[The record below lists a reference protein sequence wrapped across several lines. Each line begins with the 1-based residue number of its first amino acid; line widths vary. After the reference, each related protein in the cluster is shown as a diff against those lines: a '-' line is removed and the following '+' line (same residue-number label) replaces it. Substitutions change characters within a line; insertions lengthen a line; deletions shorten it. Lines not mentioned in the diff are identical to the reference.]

1 MLPSTRLQLKPQ
13 MVRVCFR
20 LFPVAG
26 CARAALITTI
36 SDSSALLLV
45 LLASQAMSVPPPPDL
60 DLTVSGGNVDRAPA
74 TFASAEGNPGVGEPF
89 RLLDEPRLLLE
100 DEVGDDGLYALLAE
114 GEGDHDG
121 ELAGA
126 DAGYPS
132 PSLDMSEREWYSH
145 AGSFQD
151 GLRFSQEQPSA
162 APPCWGSPRLQ
173 SAGCGRSGR

>member
-1 MLPSTRLQLKPQ
+1 
-13 MVRVCFR
+13 
-20 LFPVAG
+20 
-26 CARAALITTI
+26 
-36 SDSSALLLV
+36 
-45 LLASQAMSVPPPPDL
+45 MSVPPPPDL

-74 TFASAEGNPGVGEPF
+74 TFASAEGNPGVGEAF